1 MDDTYQVI
9 VVGGGFA
16 GVAAAKELGRKGVRV
31 LLIDSNNYHQFQPL
45 LYQVATS
52 QIGVSAIARP
62 LRSVFRR
69 YKSVKVLT
77 AKVASVDTTRKTVT
91 TADGRTFEGRFLVLA
106 VGAVPNFFNTPG
118 AEEHAYPLYSV
129 TDATKL
135 GSGLTRLLDQADL
148 AADGMVDVVVV
159 GGGPTGVETAGAMA
173 ENVKY
178 VVKKYFSPELAARCR
193 VHLVDMVP
201 VVLNAFS
208 KKSQDYAADHLG
220 KVGVQLHMGQGVT
233 EVRSDGV
240 SLADGTFIP
249 AQIVVWAGGLK
260 AGDLISGSG
269 LTQGRGGRIDVRPDL
284 TAPDAE
290 GVYVLG
296 DAANITDDAGNKLP
310 QLGSVA
316 QQAGKWAAGNIIA
329 ELNGETRKPFHY
341 VDKGYMAM
349 VGRGAAVAE
358 LGRKR
363 IQLQGTFA
371 FLSWLLVHLAL
382 LSGLQQKARALFSWL
397 NGYILHSPAQVV
409 VSGPVDKELGQE
421 PGAPGSPGSRGSE
434 GQASAG

>member
-1 MDDTYQVI
+1 MEDSYPVI
-9 VVGGGFA
+9 IVGAGFA

-31 LLIDSNNYHQFQPL
+31 LLIDANNYHQFQPL

-69 YKSVKVLT
+69 FKTVKVLT
-77 AKVASVDTTRKTVT
+77 SKVDSVSAAERAVR
-91 TADGRTFEGRFLVLA
+91 TADGRTLRADILVIA

-118 AEEHAYPLYSV
+118 AEDHAFPLYSV
-129 TDATKL
+129 TDATRL
-135 GSGLTRLLDQADL
+135 GTGLTRLLDQADRNP
-148 AADGMVDVVVV
+148 DGSVDVVVV

-178 VVKKYFSPELAARCR
+178 VVSKYFSRELAARCR

-201 VVLNAFS
+201 SVLNMFS
-208 KKSQDYAADHLG
+208 KKSQSYATEHLK
-220 KVGVQLHMGQGVT
+220 KVGVQLHMGVGVT
-233 EVRSDGV
+233 EVRHNGV
-240 SLADGTFIP
+240 TLADGSSVP
-249 AQIVVWAGGLK
+249 GHIVVWAGGLK

-269 LTQGRGGRIDVRPDL
+269 LAQGRGGRIDVRPDL
-284 TAPDAE
+284 TAPDAD
-290 GVYVLG
+290 GVYVIG
-296 DAANITDDAGNKLP
+296 DAANITDSTGAKLP

-316 QQAGKWAAGNIIA
+316 QQAGKWAAKNILA
-329 ELNGETRKPFHY
+329 DLSGGSRTPFRY

-363 IQLQGTFA
+363 IQLQGILA

-382 LSGLQQKARALFSWL
+382 LSGLQQKIRALFSWL
-397 NGYILHSPAQVV
+397 NGYLLHSPAQVV
-409 VSGPVDKELGQE
+409 VSGPMEREPTEQE
-421 PGAPGSPGSRGSE
+421 PPGALPSKES
-434 GQASAG
+434 

>member
-1 MDDTYQVI
+1 MDDSYQVI

-69 YKSVKVLT
+69 YKSVRVVT
-77 AKVASVDTTRKTVT
+77 AKVESVDAAARSVT
-91 TADGRTFEGRFLVLA
+91 TADGRTIRAGILVIA

-118 AEEHAYPLYSV
+118 AEEFAFPLYSV
-129 TDATKL
+129 TDATRL
-135 GSGLTRLLDQADL
+135 GTGITRLLDQADKTP
-148 AADGMVDVVVV
+148 GGSVDVVVV

-178 VVKKYFSPELAARCR
+178 VVEKYFSPELAARCR
-193 VHLVDMVP
+193 VHLVDMLP
-201 VVLNAFS
+201 SVLSMFS
-208 KKSQDYAADHLG
+208 AKSQSYATDHLE
-220 KVGVQLHMGQGVT
+220 KIGVQLHMGVGVT
-233 EVRSDGV
+233 EVREDGV
-240 SLADGTFIP
+240 TLANGSVVP
-249 AQIVVWAGGLK
+249 ARIVVWAGGLK
-260 AGDLISGSG
+260 AGDLIAGSG
-269 LTQGRGGRIDVRPDL
+269 LPQGRGGRVDVETDL
-284 TAPDAE
+284 TAPGVD

-296 DAANITDDAGNKLP
+296 DAANITDATGAKLP

-316 QQAGKWAAGNIIA
+316 QQAGKWAATNILA
-329 ELNGETRKPFHY
+329 DLNGGTRTPFKY
-341 VDKGYMAM
+341 MDKGYMAM

-363 IQLQGTFA
+363 IQLQGPFA
-371 FLSWLLVHLAL
+371 FLSWLVVHLAL

-397 NGYILHSPAQVV
+397 NGYLLHSPAQVV
-409 VSGPVDKELGQE
+409 VSGPVEKD
-421 PGAPGSPGSRGSE
+421 PPRPAPPSE
-434 GQASAG
+434 AP